1 MDDQTIT
8 AAYRWT
14 AEECLAA
21 HKCVSRPCGKNVPI
35 GLLKWML
42 GLLLGG
48 FVFMNLVVM
57 FVMHIRTPG
66 ILSTRGFWQELIAG
80 WSGSYFLVLQ
90 IIGLFVLVFGGY
102 WLVTCY
108 LVPRMGRKRVLKHFA
123 ENPKAEVD
131 IQITIDPEE
140 LVWEFGEATKTTN
153 KWQVY
158 SKIIRADDGFLFYI
172 DNCYNWIPN
181 HAFSTR
187 DDIPALSRL
196 AREKAPNYEEIGLA
210 EK

>member
-14 AEECLAA
+14 AEECLISNSAFS
-21 HKCVSRPCGKNVPI
+21 KPCSEKFPTALFKKLVVI
-35 GLLKWML
+35 LLSA
-42 GLLLGG
+42 
-48 FVFMNLVVM
+48 FIFINLVVL
-57 FVMHIRTPG
+57 FVTYIASPDAFSAREFM
-66 ILSTRGFWQELIAG
+66 LELIAG
-80 WSGSYFLVLQ
+80 WLGSSQYVFQ

-108 LVPRMGRKRVLKHFA
+108 LVPRMGRRRVLKHFA
-123 ENPKAEVD
+123 ENPNAEVD
-131 IQITIDPEE
+131 IRITIDPEE

-153 KWQVY
+153 KWKVY
-158 SKIIRADDGFLFYI
+158 SKILKTDNGFLFYM

-181 HAFSTR
+181 HAFKSKN
-187 DDIPALSRL
+187 DIIALNKMIK
-196 AREKAPNYEEIGLA
+196 ENAPCYEEISLA